1 MNHARPSLGPLA
13 AGVILLALATAAIHF
28 YLAPT
33 EFEMG
38 GGATLFGVLFVLNG
52 LGYLTMLAVIYA
64 PVGFLAPFRLAA
76 RMILIVIAAA
86 SIGAY
91 FYVGVFDTIGW
102 VDKAAEAGLIV
113 LVLIETVA
121 ARGAAEPA
129 PR

>member
-1 MNHARPSLGPLA
+1 MNDARPTLGPLA
-13 AGVILLALATAAIHF
+13 AGVILLTLITAAIHF
-28 YLAPT
+28 YLAPI
-33 EFEMG
+33 EFG
-38 GGATLFGVLFVLNG
+38 TGATLFGVLFVLNG

-64 PVGFLAPFRLAA
+64 PLGFLAPFRLAA

-102 VDKAAEAGLIV
+102 VDKAVEAGLIL
-113 LVLIETVA
+113 LVLIETVS

>member
-1 MNHARPSLGPLA
+1 MNDARPTLGPLA
-13 AGVILLALATAAIHF
+13 AGVILLTLGAAAIHL
-28 YLAPT
+28 YLAPI
-33 EFEMG
+33 EFG
-38 GGATLFGVLFVLNG
+38 TGATLFGVLFVLNG

-64 PVGFLAPFRLAA
+64 PLGFLAPFRLAA
-76 RMILIVIAAA
+76 RVILIVIAAA

-102 VDKAAEAGLIV
+102 VDKAVEAGLIL
-113 LVLIETVA
+113 LVLIETVS

>member
-1 MNHARPSLGPLA
+1 VNDARPTLGPLA
-13 AGVILLALATAAIHF
+13 AGVILLTLVTAAIHF
-28 YLAPT
+28 YLAPI
-33 EFEMG
+33 EFG
-38 GGATLFGVLFVLNG
+38 TGATLFGVLFVLNG

-102 VDKAAEAGLIV
+102 VDKAVEAGLIL
-113 LVLIETVA
+113 LVLIETVS

>member
-1 MNHARPSLGPLA
+1 MNDARPTLGPLA
-13 AGVILLALATAAIHF
+13 AGVILLTVVTAAIHF
-28 YLAPT
+28 YLAPI
-33 EFEMG
+33 EFG
-38 GGATLFGVLFVLNG
+38 TGATLFGVLFVLNG

-64 PVGFLAPFRLAA
+64 PLGFLAPFRLAA
-76 RMILIVIAAA
+76 RVIIIVIAAA

-102 VDKAAEAGLIV
+102 VDKAVEAGLIL
-113 LVLIETVA
+113 LVLIETVS

>member
-1 MNHARPSLGPLA
+1 MNDARPTLGPLA
-13 AGVILLALATAAIHF
+13 AGVILLTLVTAAIHF
-28 YLAPT
+28 YLAPI
-33 EFEMG
+33 EFG
-38 GGATLFGVLFVLNG
+38 TGATLFGVLFVLNG

-64 PVGFLAPFRLAA
+64 PLGFLAPFRLAA
-76 RMILIVIAAA
+76 RVILIVIAAA

-102 VDKAAEAGLIV
+102 VDKAVEAGLIL
-113 LVLIETVA
+113 LVLIETVS

>member
-1 MNHARPSLGPLA
+1 MNDARPTLGPLA
-13 AGVILLALATAAIHF
+13 AGVILLTLITAAIHL
-28 YLAPT
+28 YLAPI
-33 EFEMG
+33 EFG
-38 GGATLFGVLFVLNG
+38 TGATLFGVLFVLNG

-102 VDKAAEAGLIV
+102 VDKAVEAGLIV
-113 LVLIETVA
+113 VVLIETAA
-121 ARGAAEPA
+121 ARAEPA
-129 PR
+129 GR

>member
-1 MNHARPSLGPLA
+1 MNDARPTLGPLA
-13 AGVILLALATAAIHF
+13 AGVILLTLITAAIHF
-28 YLAPT
+28 YLAPI
-33 EFEMG
+33 EFG
-38 GGATLFGVLFVLNG
+38 TGATLFGVLFVLNG

-64 PVGFLAPFRLAA
+64 PLGFLAPFRLAA
-76 RMILIVIAAA
+76 RVILIVIAAA

-102 VDKAAEAGLIV
+102 VEKAVEAGLIL
-113 LVLIETVA
+113 LVLIETVS

>member
-1 MNHARPSLGPLA
+1 MNDARPTLGPLA
-13 AGVILLALATAAIHF
+13 AGVILLTLVTAAIHF
-28 YLAPT
+28 YLAPIQFGT
-33 EFEMG
+33 
-38 GGATLFGVLFVLNG
+38 GATLFGVLFVLNG

-102 VDKAAEAGLIV
+102 VDKAVEAGLIL
-113 LVLIETVA
+113 LVLIETVS

>member
-13 AGVILLALATAAIHF
+13 AGVILLTLATAAIHF
-28 YLAPT
+28 YLAPI
-33 EFEMG
+33 EFG
-38 GGATLFGVLFVLNG
+38 TGATLFGVLFVLNG

-64 PVGFLAPFRLAA
+64 PLGFLAPFRLAA
-76 RMILIVIAAA
+76 RVILIVIAAA

-113 LVLIETVA
+113 VVLIETVS

>member
-1 MNHARPSLGPLA
+1 MNDARPTLGPLA
-13 AGVILLALATAAIHF
+13 AGVILLTLVTVAIHF
-28 YLAPT
+28 YLAPI
-33 EFEMG
+33 EFG
-38 GGATLFGVLFVLNG
+38 TGATLFGVLFVLNG

-64 PVGFLAPFRLAA
+64 PLGFLAPFRLAA
-76 RMILIVIAAA
+76 RVILIVIAAA

-102 VDKAAEAGLIV
+102 VDKAVEAGLIL
-113 LVLIETVA
+113 LVLIETVS

>member
-1 MNHARPSLGPLA
+1 VNDARPTLGPLA
-13 AGVILLALATAAIHF
+13 AGVILLTLVTAAIHF
-28 YLAPT
+28 YLAPI
-33 EFEMG
+33 EFG
-38 GGATLFGVLFVLNG
+38 TGATLFGVLFVLNG

-64 PVGFLAPFRLAA
+64 PLGFLAPFRLAA
-76 RMILIVIAAA
+76 RVILIVIAAA

-102 VDKAAEAGLIV
+102 VDKAVEAGLIL
-113 LVLIETVA
+113 LVLIETVS

>member
-1 MNHARPSLGPLA
+1 VNDARPTLGPLA
-13 AGVILLALATAAIHF
+13 AGVILLTLVTVAIHF
-28 YLAPT
+28 YLAPI
-33 EFEMG
+33 EFG
-38 GGATLFGVLFVLNG
+38 TGATLFGVLFVLNG

-64 PVGFLAPFRLAA
+64 PLGFLAPFRLAA
-76 RMILIVIAAA
+76 RVILIVIAAA

-102 VDKAAEAGLIV
+102 VDKAVEAGLIL
-113 LVLIETVA
+113 LVLIETVS